1 MKPKRADKKNFSENV
16 QDVNFTHESLK
27 GLIARHYDDLFR
39 VYTKSCTHVAQEYLS
54 GLLQCEK
61 GHKNMERMVEKV
73 KDSDYRRYIHFL
85 SVSKWSASDVNSTTM
100 KLVDSSL
107 RKQKIKSGM
116 PTGIVIDESSH
127 LKKGLKSV
135 GVSRQ
140 YAGVVGKVD
149 NCQVAVH
156 ASLGNEKFCSLVG
169 TELFLPEVWANDKER
184 CDAAGIPES
193 DQKFQT
199 KPELALK
206 LIKRA
211 IDSGVEFDFIGG
223 DGLYGHNS
231 ELTRALDTLEQFY
244 VLDVHKDELVFLE
257 EPTFSVPERKGN
269 RGKIPTK
276 MQPDIDPIQL
286 QDYVKSLKY
295 KDFTKEIVRKT
306 AKGWKSAKVHT
317 VTVWHWNGKE
327 EKACKRTLIITR
339 SEKTKYS
346 LSNGDKEEYTN
357 KEWAYFQCSRY
368 WVERCFDDCKNELGM
383 SGYQVTGWLA
393 WQHHMALVK
402 MASLYILTLKLENQ
416 DEMPLLSVR
425 DARLLVIA
433 TAFGTPKEVD
443 LCMKHIHKRHR
454 QRQADIDRYYK
465 PKSIQ

>member
-169 TELFLPEVWANDKER
+169 TELFLPEVWANDKE
-184 CDAAGIPES
+184 
-193 DQKFQT
+193 
-199 KPELALK
+199 
-206 LIKRA
+206 
-211 IDSGVEFDFIGG
+211 
-223 DGLYGHNS
+223 
-231 ELTRALDTLEQFY
+231 
-244 VLDVHKDELVFLE
+244 
-257 EPTFSVPERKGN
+257 
-269 RGKIPTK
+269 
-276 MQPDIDPIQL
+276 
-286 QDYVKSLKY
+286 
-295 KDFTKEIVRKT
+295 
-306 AKGWKSAKVHT
+306 
-317 VTVWHWNGKE
+317 
-327 EKACKRTLIITR
+327 
-339 SEKTKYS
+339 
-346 LSNGDKEEYTN
+346 
-357 KEWAYFQCSRY
+357 
-368 WVERCFDDCKNELGM
+368 
-383 SGYQVTGWLA
+383 
-393 WQHHMALVK
+393 
-402 MASLYILTLKLENQ
+402 
-416 DEMPLLSVR
+416 
-425 DARLLVIA
+425 
-433 TAFGTPKEVD
+433 
-443 LCMKHIHKRHR
+443 
-454 QRQADIDRYYK
+454 
-465 PKSIQ
+465 